1 MNVRFSYVMCRVMQ
15 LVRPTPVVYPFIVQN
30 QVSMFRSWAFNQI
43 MSRGNSCRHS
53 RKSSIYSFGLLGDI
67 RKANVIGDLRVSVD
81 NYRSVIISAGKT
93 SLGHSAHAAA
103 FLGACNDSSKRK
115 LLQA

>member
-1 MNVRFSYVMCRVMQ
+1 M
-15 LVRPTPVVYPFIVQN
+15 P
-30 QVSMFRSWAFNQI
+30 SM
-43 MSRGNSCRHS
+43 
-53 RKSSIYSFGLLGDI
+53 YSFGLLGDI

-93 SLGHSAHAAA
+93 SLGHSAHAVA
-103 FLGACNDSSKRK
+103 FLGTCNDSSKRK